1 VQNKGDSKGREV
13 KIILLV
19 FVQIGAEERAAHC
32 SHTSLNAVILC
43 LEYSNHSNMDFV
55 YERFC
60 WLPVH

>member
-1 VQNKGDSKGREV
+1 
-13 KIILLV
+13 LLV